1 MPIYNC
7 KCCNFSTK
15 LKGDY
20 NRHIKTK
27 KHIESFKS
35 HHLVTPKSPSSHPKV
50 TPKNDSKN
58 YICKYCKSSFKYK
71 QGMYRHI
78 KYTCKKNDDED
89 LKELVFLMNENLEN
103 IKTQMKKQEK
113 KYEKQQNI
121 LYAIGINENEGNS
134 VSFIASEK
142 AEEEFNKY
150 ITKQVYIQGND
161 VVEDDKAYLIDV
173 KKEKALAKDPNHKR
187 KLPLFIAEKDGRNL
201 YVAPI
206 RGKGLWDAIWAYVSI
221 DEDMVIRGIYFDHK
235 AETPGLGANIK
246 QRFFMD
252 DFIGESLL
260 DNEGNFKGVTVSKT
274 NLDPKNEDK
283 YDNEVDA
290 IAGSTITGDGVT
302 AMIRSDLS
310 LYQPYFNS
318 LNNN

>member
-1 MPIYNC
+1 MALNTEKNTYTLLFAVGLVVIVGTLLAAID
-7 KCCNFSTK
+7 SS
-15 LKGDY
+15 LKDKIRI
-20 NRHIKTK
+20 NKI
-27 KHIESFKS
+27 
-35 HHLVTPKSPSSHPKV
+35 L
-50 TPKNDSKN
+50 
-58 YICKYCKSSFKYK
+58 
-71 QGMYRHI
+71 
-78 KYTCKKNDDED
+78 
-89 LKELVFLMNENLEN
+89 
-103 IKTQMKKQEK
+103 
-113 KYEKQQNI
+113 EKQQNI

-134 VSFIASEK
+134 VNFIAAEK
-142 AEEEFNKY
+142 AEKEFNKY
-150 ITKQVYIQGND
+150 ITKQIYIQGD
-161 VVEDDKAYLIDV
+161 QVIEDDKAYLIDV
-173 KKEKALAKDPNHKR
+173 KKQKALAKDPSHKR

-206 RGKGLWDAIWAYVSI
+206 RGKGLWDAIWAYVSV
-221 DEDMVIRGIYFDHK
+221 DEDMIIRGIYFDHK

-260 DNEGNFKGVTVSKT
+260 DTQGNFKGVTVSKT

-318 LNNN
+318 LNN